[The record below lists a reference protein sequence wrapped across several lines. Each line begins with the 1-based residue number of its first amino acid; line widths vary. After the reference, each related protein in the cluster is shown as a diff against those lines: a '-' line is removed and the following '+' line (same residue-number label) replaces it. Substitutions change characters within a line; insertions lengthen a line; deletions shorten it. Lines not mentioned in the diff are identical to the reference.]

1 MRVLIADGDPQS
13 GASCDPADPDQSDPA
28 GPVKPAN
35 TSGLAGG
42 EVKRRHIVL
51 KAVVVGVLAGALASA
66 FRLALEGAEALR
78 VWVVAHVGGGLGLPA
93 ALAIGGVGG
102 GLGVWLV
109 RRFAPHASGS
119 GIPRLKAIM
128 LREAEPEWKR
138 LLPVKFAGGVLAIGS
153 GFALGREGPTVQMG
167 SAIGHGVSDFFKVKH
182 GEGERRALISAGAG
196 AGLAA
201 AFNAPLSGLVFVL
214 EELHGNF
221 TPVMFVAAF
230 LASVSGD
237 VVSRMIMGELPVFH
251 MTGIASPGVNTL
263 PWAAVLGV
271 VAGGV
276 GVLFNRGLLA
286 TIDLRDRLMKWPA
299 FLVGAAVGVFVGFIG
314 WVVPGLAGSGGP
326 LVKDALA
333 GGIALSVLPLYML
346 ARFSLTM
353 VSYGSGAAGGIFA
366 PLLVLGALGGYWF
379 GAGVHGLFES
389 SLALSPAVFCVLGM
403 GALFTA
409 IVRAPLTGIV
419 LMIELTGQYSFMLP
433 LLVSCLAAYGVAEA
447 LGNTP
452 IYEALRLRSTATVA
466 KALEKR
472 ALKKAGIS
480 DSD

>member
-1 MRVLIADGDPQS
+1 MH
-13 GASCDPADPDQSDPA
+13 PAPNDTA
-28 GPVKPAN
+28 GLSA
-35 TSGLAGG
+35 G

-51 KAVVVGVLAGALASA
+51 KAVLVGVVAGVLASA
-66 FRLALEGAEALR
+66 FRWALESAEHLR
-78 VWVVAHVGGGLGLPA
+78 VWTIAHTPLGWSLPVALTIGMLGGG
-93 ALAIGGVGG
+93 I
-102 GLGVWLV
+102 GVWLV
-109 RRFAPHASGS
+109 RRFAPHAAGS
-119 GIPRLKAIM
+119 GIPHLKAIL

-138 LLPVKFAGGVLAIGS
+138 MLPVKFFGGVLTTGS

-167 SAIGHGVSDFFKVKH
+167 AGIGHLVSELFKVRQ

-230 LASVSGD
+230 LAAVAGD
-237 VVSRMIMGELPVFH
+237 VASRLLIGELPVFH
-251 MTGIASPGVNTL
+251 LTGMTAPGVATL
-263 PWAAVLGV
+263 PWAALLGGL
-271 VAGGV
+271 AGGL

-286 TIDLRDRLMKWPA
+286 TIDLRDRLLRWPA
-299 FLVGAAVGVFVGFIG
+299 FSVGAVAGLFVGFVG

-326 LVKDALA
+326 LVQAALS
-333 GGIALSVLPLYML
+333 GQIALSLLPLFML

-366 PLLVLGALGGYWF
+366 PLLVLGALGGLWF
-379 GAGVHGLFES
+379 GACVHGLFPNAT
-389 SLALSPAVFCVLGM
+389 SLTPATFTVLGM

-419 LMIELTGQYSFMLP
+419 LMIELTGVYDFMLP
-433 LLVSCLAAYGVAEA
+433 LLVSCLMAYGVAEA

-452 IYEALRLRSTATVA
+452 IYEALRRRSQAA
-466 KALEKR
+466 R
-472 ALKKAGIS
+472 AG
-480 DSD
+480 